1 MPSMLGVC
9 SAEPGAVTLP
19 RMRNIVI
26 AAVVVAAAF
35 FGWKK
40 YQAGQAAEPAPV
52 TDSNKT
58 PGANAE
64 NRVNG
69 LSGAAPVE

>member
-1 MPSMLGVC
+1 
-9 SAEPGAVTLP
+9 
-19 RMRNIVI
+19 MRNVAIVLVI
-26 AAVVVAAAF
+26 AAAAF

-40 YQAGQAAEPAPV
+40 YQSGKTADPTAEVGKTTP
-52 TDSNKT
+52 DKT

>member
-1 MPSMLGVC
+1 
-9 SAEPGAVTLP
+9 
-19 RMRNIVI
+19 MRNVAIVLVI
-26 AAVVVAAAF
+26 AAAAF

-40 YQAGQAAEPAPV
+40 YQAGNKPEQPAAV
-52 TDSNKT
+52 TDSHKT

>member
-1 MPSMLGVC
+1 
-9 SAEPGAVTLP
+9 
-19 RMRNIVI
+19 MRNVAIALVI
-26 AAVVVAAAF
+26 AAAAF

-40 YQAGQAAEPAPV
+40 YQAGKAPEPVAETKV
-52 TDSNKT
+52 TTPDKT

-69 LSGAAPVE
+69 LSGMAPSE

>member
-1 MPSMLGVC
+1 
-9 SAEPGAVTLP
+9 
-19 RMRNIVI
+19 MRNLAIVLVL
-26 AAVVVAAAF
+26 AAAAF

-40 YQAGQAAEPAPV
+40 YQSGKAGEPAAPAAV
-52 TDSNKT
+52 TTPDKT

-69 LSGAAPVE
+69 LSGAAPAE